1 MRVAV
6 INCEDAKK
14 WHDHLEIMKNAYS
27 SKTKDKEGQ
36 VVDDEFIEYKA
47 WQHELPTPDE
57 LNLIDGVIVP
67 GAKYSANDELP
78 WLKGV
83 EDLLLYIVKN
93 KRPQLFCNC
102 FGHQVLAK
110 ALGGTVTKN
119 IDNKFVFRSEEIH
132 FITNNIKKLPYAKD
146 LIGMK
151 ETLLLLESHGDCV
164 HILPPN
170 VTKIAQSK
178 GSENEA
184 FVIGDHV
191 LSVQSHPEFNG
202 AMITKRIFQTL
213 CEKGIFND
221 EKEAN
226 ECKESVLNDKVN
238 DSNTIF
244 RNVVR
249 KFLNRDFTLR
259 KNFL

>member
-1 MRVAV
+1 MAEKR
-6 INCEDAKK
+6 
-14 WHDHLEIMKNAYS
+14 EIYRLWTFPFTFS
-27 SKTKDKEGQ
+27 SIQNLLD
-36 VVDDEFIEYKA
+36 
-47 WQHELPTPDE
+47 
-57 LNLIDGVIVP
+57 LNWLLSVL
-67 GAKYSANDELP
+67 KYLM
-78 WLKGV
+78 
-83 EDLLLYIVKN
+83 VK
-93 KRPQLFCNC
+93 
-102 FGHQVLAK
+102 
-110 ALGGTVTKN
+110 
-119 IDNKFVFRSEEIH
+119 
-132 FITNNIKKLPYAKD
+132 
-146 LIGMK
+146 
-151 ETLLLLESHGDCV
+151 
-164 HILPPN
+164 N

-213 CEKGIFND
+213 CEKGILND